1 MAAGAQ
7 RTGVTAGRL
16 VELEPNAYARQILPL
31 THELWANGRTFET
44 YVDQTVELALTGYGK
59 RYYRT
64 LGLLDGKEIVATF
77 KRYDRHARLRG
88 QQLAAMGI
96 GAVFTPAKNRG
107 RGYASLMLATA
118 LEHARGQH
126 FDFAYLFSDIHP
138 QFYKALGFVELPSR
152 LISFR
157 SDALSK
163 SRLDV
168 DRLQPKDWPAIRRCF
183 DATEQRRNYGFIRG
197 PLFWRWLQTRI
208 RHGSEHAHG
217 QAVHLCVRR
226 GRNLAAYV
234 LGQREPKH
242 DAYVLDEFGFA
253 TQKDSA
259 LIEPLLRAAAGDLR
273 RIAGWL
279 PPSSVRSLLPRG
291 SVRKRKDAVFMIAP
305 LSPNGKR
312 FLELAKT
319 SGTADAV
326 WSTDHI

>member
-1 MAAGAQ
+1 MITDA
-7 RTGVTAGRL
+7 L
-16 VELEPNAYARQILPL
+16 VELAPDAYARQVLPL
-31 THELWANGRTFET
+31 THELWANGRTFEA
-44 YVDQTVELALTGYGK
+44 YVDQTVELARTGYGK

-64 LGLLDGKEIVATF
+64 LGLRIGKQIVASF

-107 RGYASLMLATA
+107 RGYASVMLATA
-118 LEHARGQH
+118 LDRARSQR

-138 QFYKALGFVELPSR
+138 QFYKALGFVELSSR

-157 SDALSK
+157 ADALSK
-163 SRLDV
+163 ARIDV

-183 DATEQRRNYGFIRG
+183 DATEQLRNYGFVRG
-197 PLFWRWLQTRI
+197 PLFWTWLQTRI

-217 QAVHLCVRR
+217 QAVHLGVRR
-226 GRNLAAYV
+226 GRGLAAYV

-242 DAYVLDEFGFA
+242 DAYVLDEFGVA
-253 TQKDSA
+253 TPKDRG
-259 LIEPLLRAAAGDLR
+259 LVEPLLRAAAGDLR
-273 RIAGWL
+273 RITGWL
-279 PPSSVRSLLPRG
+279 PPASVRSLLPRG

-305 LSPNGKR
+305 LSPNGTR
-312 FLELAKT
+312 FLDIAKR
-319 SGTADAV
+319 SGAADAV